1 MRAALLV
8 LSLFASSALA
18 DVGPRP
24 PPCSVPT
31 ACVTCVN
38 NAGDADAGCAAGALD
53 AGLVLSECSDRS
65 GSVLS
70 SYYCPKDQPA
80 VRSCGCAT
88 VDVVGLAG
96 LGVFL
101 PRLLRRRVSRA

>member
-1 MRAALLV
+1 MRLALLACCV
-8 LSLFASSALA
+8 LASVALA

-24 PPCSVPT
+24 PPCVVPS

-38 NAGDADAGCAAGALD
+38 SAGSSDGGCEAGAADAGL
-53 AGLVLSECSDRS
+53 LLSECSDRT
-65 GSVLS
+65 GSQLS
-70 SYYCPKDQPA
+70 TYYCPRDQPA

-88 VDVVGLAG
+88 LDVVGLAG

-101 PRLLRRRVSRA
+101 PRLLRRRRA